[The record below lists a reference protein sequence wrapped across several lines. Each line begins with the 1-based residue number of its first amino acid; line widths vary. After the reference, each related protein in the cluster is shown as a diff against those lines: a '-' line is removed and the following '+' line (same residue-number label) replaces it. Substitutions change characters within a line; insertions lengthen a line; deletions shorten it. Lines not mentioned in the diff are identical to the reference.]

1 MGGLCSSCCGNSA
14 DDIYESEQ
22 NDKTNLLG
30 NPVGEGTRTASQSI
44 SNKHNNADGVGDQQA
59 KLNRIL
65 QKTANSYIDVPALN
79 SSVDQ
84 SSDKIKDYESKIKAA
99 LQKREYTE
107 SSNLLEDTPQLER
120 TLSGE
125 PLPEEDCK
133 MVKEVSTSILSALQ
147 SIQVTNSEN
156 LVIPF
161 NVPQNNP

>member
-1 MGGLCSSCCGNSA
+1 MGSLCSSCCGNSA
-14 DDIYESEQ
+14 DDIFESEQ

-30 NPVGEGTRTASQSI
+30 SPVGEGSRSASQSI
-44 SNKHNNADGVGDQQA
+44 SNKHTTDGVGDQQA

-79 SSVDQ
+79 SSVEQ
-84 SSDKIKDYESKIKAA
+84 STDKTKDYESKIKEA

-107 SSNLLEDTPQLER
+107 KSNLLEDTPHLER

-125 PLPEEDCK
+125 PVAEDDVK
-133 MVKEVSTSILSALQ
+133 MVRDINSTILTALQ
-147 SIQVTNSEN
+147 SIQITNSEN

-161 NVPQNNP
+161 NAPKDNA

>member
-1 MGGLCSSCCGNSA
+1 M
-14 DDIYESEQ
+14 SEQ

-30 NPVGEGTRTASQSI
+30 SPVGEGSRSASQSI
-44 SNKHNNADGVGDQQA
+44 SNKHATDDVGDQQA

-84 SSDKIKDYESKIKAA
+84 STDKTKDYESMIKGV

-107 SSNLLEDTPQLER
+107 NSNLLEDTSQLDR
-120 TLSGE
+120 TLSGD
-125 PLPEEDCK
+125 PLAEEDVK
-133 MVKEVSTSILSALQ
+133 MVRDINTSILTALQ
-147 SIQVTNSEN
+147 SIQINNSEN

-161 NVPQNNP
+161 NVPKDNA